1 MGLIWIVW
9 WWLLLSGLLSE
20 HLRFVCIRFL
30 LLNAEFSVLQAPTAT
45 TGPLPS
51 IIAMQP
57 PPIDME
63 TFLLKLI
70 EWTTFSVPTYDTA
83 FEQANVILQYFLGVS
98 HILLLGIYSWYDLSC
113 HSIGADTAGTDA
125 VELGDARSKV
135 IAVNCLLLGVATCQY
150 ESVITDYY
158 SSCLPFL
165 LPAAVPIDTYDPPYK
180 RLLVPSELLCPLVF
194 D

>member
-1 MGLIWIVW
+1 MW

-98 HILLLGIYSWYDLSC
+98 HILLLGIYS
-113 HSIGADTAGTDA
+113 
-125 VELGDARSKV
+125 
-135 IAVNCLLLGVATCQY
+135 
-150 ESVITDYY
+150 
-158 SSCLPFL
+158 
-165 LPAAVPIDTYDPPYK
+165 
-180 RLLVPSELLCPLVF
+180 
-194 D
+194 